1 MKHTINLMDVS
12 TLVER
17 LVPYLSQEQR
27 EAWIKLSKGLSDQS
41 SAFSSAVSYFN
52 ANWNHADRS
61 SFQFEA
67 KNLQKLYDSGLIAV
81 CGQRSASH
89 PYGEA

>member
-1 MKHTINLMDVS
+1 VDKI
-12 TLVER
+12 VEGAFGPI
-17 LVPYLSQEQR
+17 L
-27 EAWIKLSKGLSDQS
+27 
-41 SAFSSAVSYFN
+41 AFSSAVSYFN